1 MGDKSPSEVEQRYF
15 REQAQL
21 FAQTHGPDLW
31 KSFCLTHQVSMPVDE
46 NVILAFD
53 AGLRTG
59 FAAALQCVH
68 TMGLAE
74 EAEAEEP
81 AMLKQSSIIL
91 P

>member
-1 MGDKSPSEVEQRYF
+1 MTAELPSEAEQRYF
-15 REQAQL
+15 HEQSQF

-31 KSFCLTHQVSMPVDE
+31 KSFCITHRILPPVDE
-46 NVILAFD
+46 NIIRAFD

-74 EAEAEEP
+74 EAEATEP
-81 AMLKQSSIIL
+81 AMLEPSSIIL

>member
-1 MGDKSPSEVEQRYF
+1 MSQERPSEVEQRYF

-31 KSFCLTHQVSMPVDE
+31 KSFCITHQILPPVDE
-46 NVILAFD
+46 NIIHAFD
-53 AGLRTG
+53 AGIRTG

-81 AMLKQSSIIL
+81 AMLGTSSIIL